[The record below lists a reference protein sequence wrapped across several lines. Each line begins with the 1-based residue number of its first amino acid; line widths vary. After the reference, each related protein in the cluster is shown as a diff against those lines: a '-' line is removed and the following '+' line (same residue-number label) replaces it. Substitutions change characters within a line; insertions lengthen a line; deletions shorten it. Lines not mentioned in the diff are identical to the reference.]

1 MIDYG
6 AARAVAT
13 VVQTGSFEK
22 AAKALN
28 VTPSAISQ
36 RVRQL
41 EERLGVVLIERGT
54 PCVATE
60 RGEWLC
66 RHMEHVGMLEKELIG
81 HLPGL
86 IDPAATVQRVT
97 LNVATNA
104 DSLGTWFL
112 TAVAAFTQQT
122 DHLLSVAIDDEGH
135 TTEWL
140 QRGRVVAAVTSLSK
154 PVHGC
159 HVTPLGVLRY
169 HATASPE
176 YLDRYFPAGITS
188 EALAEAP
195 ALTFNQK
202 DHLQGEWIRKTF
214 GQSITYPTHWLPST
228 QGFVDASLAGIGWAL
243 NPAQLV
249 RDHLAEGRLVELVP
263 DAPLDVPLFWQ
274 VNRLAA
280 DPLSAL
286 TQAIVATARRELAAI

>member
-22 AAKALN
+22 AARALN

-36 RVRQL
+36 RVRQM

-54 PCVATE
+54 PCTATE

-66 RHMEHVGMLEKELIG
+66 RHMEHVGMLERGLIEN
-81 HLPGL
+81 LPGL
-86 IDPAATVQRVT
+86 IDPDAGMQRVT

-104 DSLGTWFL
+104 DSLATWFL
-112 TAVAAFTQQT
+112 IAVAAFTRQT
-122 DHLLSVAIDDEGH
+122 DHLLSVSIDDEGH
-135 TTEWL
+135 TAEWL
-140 QRGRVVAAVTSLSK
+140 RRGRVVAAVTSLGK
-154 PVHGC
+154 PVQGC
-159 HVTPLGVLRY
+159 HATPLGALRY
-169 HATASPE
+169 HATASLE
-176 YLDRYFPAGITS
+176 YIDRHFPAGVTPES
-188 EALAEAP
+188 LVQAP

-202 DHLQGEWIRKTF
+202 DRLQIEWMHKAF
-214 GQSITYPTHWLPST
+214 GQSVTHPTHWLPST

-249 RDHLAEGRLVELVP
+249 KDHLAEGRLVELIP
-263 DAPLDVPLFWQ
+263 GISLDVPLFWQ
-274 VNRLAA
+274 VNRLSA

-286 TQAIVATARRELAAI
+286 TQAVIGAARRELVVS